1 MCLVCSTMKHDVIT
15 LAETEDVLDVPRI
28 LERVATVSTRPRY
41 TMLVLELIAKLAR
54 EKGRA
59 GPWIHDGEVHVPVRE
74 WLCEALVPM
83 ASRHAKRL
91 ALVSEIRSAL
101 LDQGRLPKDPVE
113 AAQTIDFEVRE
124 RVRASGLTSVSRAVT
139 ELVKAGLITRHYQ
152 GYRVDHENRG
162 AQRHAVYTVPP
173 SVRAALG
180 GEPTLI

>member
-15 LAETEDVLDVPRI
+15 PANVDETLDVARI
-28 LERVATVSTRPRY
+28 LERVANVSARPRY
-41 TMLVLELIAKLAR
+41 TMLILELLAKLAR

-59 GPWIHDGEVHVPVRE
+59 GPWVADGDALVPVRE

-83 ASRHAKRL
+83 ASRYARRL
-91 ALVSEIRSAL
+91 ALVEEIRSGLSAT
-101 LDQGRLPKDPVE
+101 GRLPDDPAE
-113 AAQTIDFEVRE
+113 AAQAIDFEVRE

-162 AQRHAVYTVPP
+162 AQRHAVYTVPA
-173 SVRAALG
+173 SVRSALG

>member
-1 MCLVCSTMKHDVIT
+1 MKHDII
-15 LAETEDVLDVPRI
+15 LPDQAADALDVPRI

-41 TMLVLELIAKLAR
+41 TMLVLELVARLAR

-59 GPWIHDGEVHVPVRE
+59 GPWIQEGEALVPVRE
-74 WLCEALVPM
+74 WLCEALVPI
-83 ASRHAKRL
+83 AARHAKRI
-91 ALVSEIRSAL
+91 ALVKQVRETLRAE
-101 LDQGRLPKDPVE
+101 GRLPGDAGQ
-113 AAQTIDFEVRE
+113 AAQLIDYEVRE

-173 SVRAALG
+173 AVRAALAG
-180 GEPTLI
+180 DPVLL